1 MTSNG
6 VPQTEAPDEPAD
18 AAPEPQERI
27 STAAPTTS
35 NVAIASP
42 LPLAVIDAT
51 PAVGA
56 AQPHF
61 SDFPLNESLL
71 RAIAAVGY
79 THPTQIQA
87 AVLPTLLDGRD
98 IVGQAQTGSGKTAAF
113 SIPTINRLRPTGK
126 VSAIVM
132 VPTRELCRQVSEEM
146 TRLAEGSGL
155 RVLSMYGGTRMRGQF
170 TALEQGVDIIV
181 GTPGRVLD
189 HLGRGTLRV
198 DGVRIV
204 ILDEADEMLDIGF
217 AEDIENILRRT
228 PRERQ
233 TMLFSATMPNWVQRL
248 IRRYQRNPVHIA
260 IEPERSTVSTVVQR
274 YYEVAERDKLA
285 GFLSFEEEFGRD
297 ARLLIFRR
305 MQVGVDRLA
314 QQLTNEGWLAQA
326 LHGGMAQADRTRT
339 IDAYRSGALRV
350 LIATNV
356 AARGLDI
363 PDITHV
369 INYDIPQN
377 PEEYIHRVGRTA
389 RAGKNGVA
397 MTFVS
402 EWDYPFL
409 EAIKE
414 QVGDALQPATLPIYA
429 R

>member
-1 MTSNG
+1 
-6 VPQTEAPDEPAD
+6 
-18 AAPEPQERI
+18 
-27 STAAPTTS
+27 
-35 NVAIASP
+35 
-42 LPLAVIDAT
+42 
-51 PAVGA
+51 
-56 AQPHF
+56 
-61 SDFPLNESLL
+61 
-71 RAIAAVGY
+71 
-79 THPTQIQA
+79 
-87 AVLPTLLDGRD
+87 
-98 IVGQAQTGSGKTAAF
+98 
-113 SIPTINRLRPTGK
+113 
-126 VSAIVM
+126 
-132 VPTRELCRQVSEEM
+132 
-146 TRLAEGSGL
+146 
-155 RVLSMYGGTRMRGQF
+155 MYGGTRMRGQF
-170 TALEQGVDIIV
+170 TALEQGVDIVV

-233 TMLFSATMPNWVQRL
+233 TMLFSATMPGWVQRL
-248 IRRYQRNPVHIA
+248 IRRYQRNPIHIA
-260 IEPERSTVSTVVQR
+260 IEPENATVSTVEQR

-285 GFLSFEEEFGRD
+285 GFLSFEEDFGRD

-339 IDAYRSGALRV
+339 IDAYRNGDLRV

-377 PEEYIHRVGRTA
+377 PEEYIHRIGRTA
-389 RAGKNGVA
+389 RAGKKGVA

-409 EAIKE
+409 EAIKA
-414 QVGDALQPATLPIYA
+414 QVGDALQPAPLPIYE